1 VIRTVLMLL
10 LLQPFALQAQAFSLE
25 QLMERFA
32 GVGERS
38 ARFVE
43 VQHLSMLDIP
53 LESHGRLTFRAPDYL
68 AKRVDEGGGSYRVE
82 GDQLYIEQ
90 GGKERSI
97 ALQSYPLLRAFVASF
112 RATLSGDLDSLQRY
126 YMVEL
131 EGGPVAWLLRLE
143 PQHADMARL
152 VREIRISG
160 SQDRVERIEMI
171 EQGGDRSVMQ
181 LREGDAD

>member
-1 VIRTVLMLL
+1 MIRSVLMLL
-10 LLQPFALQAQAFSLE
+10 LLQPFALQAQTFSLE

-32 GVGERS
+32 GVGERN

-43 VQHLSMLDIP
+43 MQHLSMLDIP

-68 AKRVDEGGGSYRVE
+68 AKRVDDGGGSYRVE
-82 GDQLYIEQ
+82 GERLYIEQ
-90 GGKERSI
+90 GGEERSI
-97 ALQSYPLLRAFVASF
+97 SLQSYPLLTAFVASF
-112 RATLSGDLDSLQRY
+112 RATLSGDLDRLQRY

-131 EGGPVAWLLRLE
+131 EGGPAAWHLRLE
-143 PQHADMARL
+143 PQHAGMARV

-160 SQDRVERIEMI
+160 SQDRVERFEMV

-181 LREGDAD
+181 LRDGDAD